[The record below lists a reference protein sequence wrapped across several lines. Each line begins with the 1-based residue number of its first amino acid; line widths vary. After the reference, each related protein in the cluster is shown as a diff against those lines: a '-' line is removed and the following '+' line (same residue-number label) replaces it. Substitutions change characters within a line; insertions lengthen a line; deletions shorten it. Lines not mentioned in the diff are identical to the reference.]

1 MKRIVFRS
9 ALVLLPLLLILNGC
23 AGFMRPEA
31 YNPVTRSISVKDN
44 YDTAYNKSIRSIISL
59 GFGSEI
65 TSQDK
70 NSGTI
75 SAKVHKAV
83 LLNVIV
89 SKNGNGATIDVIG
102 SIMPEKIGFGSF
114 TEVDDFITA
123 YQSLK

>member
-44 YDTAYNKSIRSIISL
+44 YDTAYSKSIRSIASL
-59 GFGSEI
+59 GSEI
-65 TSQDK
+65 ISQDK

>member
-9 ALVLLPLLLILNGC
+9 ALVLLPLLLILGGC

-44 YDTAYNKSIRSIISL
+44 YDTAYSKSIRSIASL
-59 GFGSEI
+59 GSEI
-65 TSQDK
+65 ISQDK

-75 SAKVHKAV
+75 SAKVHNAV

-89 SKNGNGATIDVIG
+89 SKNGNGATIDATG
-102 SIMPEKIGFGSF
+102 SVMPGKIVFGSF
-114 TEVDDFITA
+114 TEVDDFITT
-123 YQSLK
+123 YQSLN